1 MKKKNVL
8 MTALSL
14 TLVGVIAAGSTLAY
28 LTSQS
33 DTLTN
38 TFTVGEGYGT
48 EQDPGFYLDET
59 AAKVEVVEGKTV
71 TTNPTSKDQFGRTKE
86 GNTYAAMSIGDTIYK
101 DPTFHLD
108 EGPESYI
115 FAKVEGVDAMEA
127 ESIGFEFTDWSENW
141 VKIDGFGT
149 GRDGYY
155 YYKDAETGKDTVTAG
170 TEIAPLFTKV
180 SLPAALQALPD
191 ASHLTNITIKGVAIQ
206 AANLATWRD
215 AWDALAADAPGFRPA
230 A

>member
-48 EQDPGFYLDET
+48 EEDPGFYLDET
-59 AAKVEVVEGKTV
+59 AANVEVVEGETV
-71 TTNPTSKDQFGRTKE
+71 TTNPTSKDQFGRTE
-86 GNTYAAMSIGDTIYK
+86 AGNTYAAMSIGDTIYK

-127 ESIGFEFTDWSENW
+127 DGVGFDFTGWSANW
-141 VKIDGFGT
+141 VKVDDSE

-155 YYKDAETGKDTVTAG
+155 RYTSTVTAG
-170 TEIAPLFTKV
+170 TEIAPLFTQV
-180 SLPAALQALPD
+180 SLPSDLQALPNMTGLD
-191 ASHLTNITIKGVAIQ
+191 SVTIKGVAIQ
-206 AANLATWRD
+206 AANLATWQD
-215 AWDALAADAPGFRPA
+215 AWAALAKDAPDFYPA

>member
-28 LTSQS
+28 LTSKS

-38 TFTVGEGYGT
+38 TFTVGKGYGT
-48 EQDPGFYLDET
+48 EEDPGFYLDET
-59 AAKVEVVEGKTV
+59 AAKVEGETV
-71 TTNPTSKDQFGRTKE
+71 TTNPTSKDQFGRTE
-86 GNTYAAMSIGDTIYK
+86 AGNTYAAMSIGDTIYK

-115 FAKVEGVDAMEA
+115 FAKVEGVDAMEVDGV
-127 ESIGFEFTDWSENW
+127 GFDFTGWSENW
-141 VKIDGFGT
+141 VKVDDSE

-155 YYKDAETGKDTVTAG
+155 YYVNKVTAG
-170 TEIAPLFTKV
+170 TEIAPLFTNV

-191 ASHLTNITIKGVAIQ
+191 ANDLTNITIKGVAIQ
-206 AANLATWRD
+206 AANLDTWQD
-215 AWDALAADAPGFRPA
+215 AWAALAEDAPNFYPA

>member
-48 EQDPGFYLDET
+48 DGDGFYLDET
-59 AAKVEVVEGKTV
+59 TAKTEVVDGALV
-71 TTNPTSKDQFGRTKE
+71 ITNPTEKDEFGLERTTE
-86 GNTYAAMSIGDTIYK
+86 GNGYAAMSIGDTIYK

-127 ESIGFEFTDWSENW
+127 DGVGFDFTGWSTNW
-141 VKIDGFGT
+141 VKVDGSED
-149 GRDGYY
+149 RDGYY
-155 YYKDAETGKDTVTAG
+155 RYTSTVTAG

-206 AANLATWRD
+206 AANLATWEN
-215 AWDALAADAPGFRPA
+215 AWAALAEDAPDFYPA

>member
-48 EQDPGFYLDET
+48 EEDPGFYLDET
-59 AAKVEVVEGKTV
+59 AAKVDVVEGETV
-71 TTNPTSKDQFGRTKE
+71 TTNPTLKSQFGRTEE
-86 GNTYAAMSIGDTIYK
+86 GNKYAAMSIGDTIYK
-101 DPTFHLD
+101 DPTFHLN

-127 ESIGFEFTDWSENW
+127 DDVGFSFTGWSENW
-141 VKIDGFGT
+141 VKVDET
-149 GRDGYY
+149 EGRDGYY
-155 YYKDAETGKDTVTAG
+155 YYVNKVTAG
-170 TEIAPLFTKV
+170 TEIAPLFTHV
-180 SLPAALQALPD
+180 SLPATLQALPD
-191 ASHLTNITIKGVAIQ
+191 AGDLTNITIQGVAIQ
-206 AANLATWRD
+206 AANLDTWED
-215 AWDALAADAPGFRPA
+215 AWDALAEDAPGFYPA

>member
-1 MKKKNVL
+1 M
-8 MTALSL
+8 A
-14 TLVGVIAAGSTLAY
+14 
-28 LTSQS
+28 
-33 DTLTN
+33 
-38 TFTVGEGYGT
+38 
-48 EQDPGFYLDET
+48 
-59 AAKVEVVEGKTV
+59 
-71 TTNPTSKDQFGRTKE
+71 
-86 GNTYAAMSIGDTIYK
+86 IYT
-101 DPTFHLD
+101 PRLTFHLN

-127 ESIGFEFTDWSENW
+127 DGVGFDFAGWSTNW
-141 VKIDGFGT
+141 VKVDGSK

-155 YYKDAETGKDTVTAG
+155 RYTSTVTAG
-170 TEIAPLFTKV
+170 TEIAPLFTNV
-180 SLPAALQALPD
+180 SLPVALQALPD

>member
-59 AAKVEVVEGKTV
+59 AAKVEGVEGKTV
-71 TTNPTSKDQFGRTKE
+71 TTNPTSKDQFGRTEE

-127 ESIGFEFTDWSENW
+127 DGVGFDFTGWSANW
-141 VKIDGFGT
+141 VKVDGSKD
-149 GRDGYY
+149 RDGYY
-155 YYKDAETGKDTVTAG
+155 RYTSTVTAG
-170 TEIAPLFTKV
+170 TEIAPLFTNV
-180 SLPAALQALPD
+180 SLPAALKALPD
-191 ASHLTNITIKGVAIQ
+191 ENDLTNITIKGVAIQ
-206 AANLATWRD
+206 AANLATWQD
-215 AWDALAADAPGFRPA
+215 AWAALAKDAPGFRPA

>member
-14 TLVGVIAAGSTLAY
+14 TLVGVIATGSTLAY

-48 EQDPGFYLDET
+48 EEDPGFYLDET
-59 AAKVEVVEGKTV
+59 AAKVEEVEGKTV
-71 TTNPTSKDQFGRTKE
+71 TTNPTSKDQFDHRTQD
-86 GNTYAAMSIGDTIYK
+86 GNTYATIYK

-127 ESIGFEFTDWSENW
+127 DGVGFDFTGWSANW
-141 VKIDGFGT
+141 VKVDGSE

-155 YYKDAETGKDTVTAG
+155 RYTSTVTAG
-170 TEIAPLFTKV
+170 TEIAPLFTNV
-180 SLPAALQALPD
+180 SLPATLQALPD
-191 ASHLTNITIKGVAIQ
+191 TDDLTNITIKGVAIQ
-206 AANLATWRD
+206 AANLATWQD
-215 AWDALAADAPGFRPA
+215 AWDALKVDAPNFRPA

>member
-59 AAKVEVVEGKTV
+59 AAKVEEVGGKTV
-71 TTNPTSKDQFGRTKE
+71 TTNPTSKDQFGHRTQD

-127 ESIGFEFTDWSENW
+127 DGVGFDFTGWSTNW
-141 VKIDGFGT
+141 VKVDGSED
-149 GRDGYY
+149 RDGYY
-155 YYKDAETGKDTVTAG
+155 RYTSTVTAG
-170 TEIAPLFTKV
+170 TEIAPLFTNV

-191 ASHLTNITIKGVAIQ
+191 KNDLTNITIKGVAIQ
-206 AANLATWRD
+206 AANLDTWQA
-215 AWDALAADAPGFRPA
+215 AWAALAEDAPDFYPA

>member
-33 DTLTN
+33 ETLTN
-38 TFTVGEGYGT
+38 TFTVGKGYGT
-48 EQDPGFYLDET
+48 DGDGFYLDET
-59 AAKVEVVEGKTV
+59 ATTTVEGETV
-71 TTNPTSKDQFGRTKE
+71 NPTQISEDNRTKI

-115 FAKVEGVDAMEA
+115 FAKVEGVNAMEA
-127 ESIGFEFTDWSENW
+127 DGVGFSFTGWSEKW
-141 VKIDGFGT
+141 VKVDGSE

-155 YYKDAETGKDTVTAG
+155 YYVDKVTAG
-170 TEIAPLFTKV
+170 TEIDPLFTNV
-180 SLPAALQALPD
+180 SLPSTLQALPD
-191 ASHLTNITIKGVAIQ
+191 KGDLNDVCIKGVAIQ
-206 AANLATWRD
+206 AANLDTWQE
-215 AWDALAADAPGFRPA
+215 AWDALAEDASGFYPA

>member
-38 TFTVGEGYGT
+38 TFTVGKGYGT
-48 EQDPGFYLDET
+48 EEDPGFYLDET
-59 AAKVEVVEGKTV
+59 AAKVEVVEGETV
-71 TTNPTSKDQFGRTKE
+71 TTNPTSKDQFGRTE
-86 GNTYAAMSIGDTIYK
+86 AGNTYAAMSIGDTIYK

-127 ESIGFEFTDWSENW
+127 DGVGFDFTGWSANW
-141 VKIDGFGT
+141 VKVDDSE

-155 YYKDAETGKDTVTAG
+155 RYTSTVTAG
-170 TEIAPLFTKV
+170 TAMDALFTQV
-180 SLPAALQALPD
+180 SLPAALKALPD
-191 ASHLTNITIKGVAIQ
+191 ASDLTNITIKGVAIQ
-206 AANLATWRD
+206 AANLATWQD
-215 AWDALAADAPGFRPA
+215 AWDALAEDAPNFYPA